1 MARMTTDTTTP
12 DAAAG
17 PAATPSLGRLATWRY
32 VLNTANL
39 PEGMTKPDAV
49 SKWLVITRAGLKGI
63 SQASRNLEPQADDS
77 QRWGIG
83 HSVRPLTRP
92 PRPRF

>member
-17 PAATPSLGRLATWRY
+17 AAATPSLSRLATWRY

-39 PEGMTKPDAV
+39 PGA
-49 SKWLVITRAGLKGI
+49 
-63 SQASRNLEPQADDS
+63 
-77 QRWGIG
+77 
-83 HSVRPLTRP
+83 
-92 PRPRF
+92 